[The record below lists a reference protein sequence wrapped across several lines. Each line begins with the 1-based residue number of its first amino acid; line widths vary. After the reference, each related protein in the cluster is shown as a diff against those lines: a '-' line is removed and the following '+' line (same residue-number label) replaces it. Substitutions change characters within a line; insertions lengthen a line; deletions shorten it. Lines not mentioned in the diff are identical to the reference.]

1 MSDEERSLQTYVSDM
16 LALERHV
23 RIPFETQVK
32 DDDFSRN
39 PQAGALVNQL
49 LAQSQQH
56 IDALETALQQLGTG
70 GAASGTA
77 DAVAAAKSA
86 VSQFEGFFAGV
97 IDTMRKTKVSK
108 ALRDDYTALALCTA
122 GYTLLQTTAMALG
135 NANVA
140 TLAQRHLSDYAK
152 SVMAIGQALPEVVLG
167 ELSAIGID
175 VATSMAEPA
184 RKAAKE
190 AWQGGGGDGSSVTV
204 TSGTI

>member
-23 RIPFETQVK
+23 RIPFEAQAK
-32 DDDFSRN
+32 DEDFAKY
-39 PQAGALVNQL
+39 PHAGALVNQL

-56 IDALETALQQLGTG
+56 VDALEAALQQLGTG

-97 IDTMRKTKVSK
+97 IDSMRKTKVSK

-135 NANVA
+135 NAAVA

-152 SVMAIGQALPEVVLG
+152 SVMAIGQALPEVALG

-190 AWQGGGGDGSSVTV
+190 AWQGGGGDGSSATV